1 MWKGVIGVEVVV
13 ATVLAL
19 PLVRALEVLGAKE
32 ELVEAA
38 AEAVEELVLVVAV
51 EGGAVVVVV
60 HFCSVVVVAVVGAL
74 VAPLEDTGAVLA
86 GEGRMGR
93 P

>member
-19 PLVRALEVLGAKE
+19 PLVKELEVLVANEVLVVAEAGAAE
-32 ELVEAA
+32 ELVLDAA
-38 AEAVEELVLVVAV
+38 VVTVAVVAEAVES
-51 EGGAVVVVV
+51 GA
-60 HFCSVVVVAVVGAL
+60 C
-74 VAPLEDTGAVLA
+74 VLA

>member
-19 PLVRALEVLGAKE
+19 PLVKEPGDLVAEEALAVIAVAEVAAVVGGWLALG
-32 ELVEAA
+32 V
-38 AEAVEELVLVVAV
+38 AVVTVAVVVAV
-51 EGGAVVVVV
+51 EIGA
-60 HFCSVVVVAVVGAL
+60 C
-74 VAPLEDTGAVLA
+74 VLA

>member
-13 ATVLAL
+13 ATAFVL
-19 PLVRALEVLGAKE
+19 PLVKELQVLVVNE
-32 ELVEAA
+32 ELV
-38 AEAVEELVLVVAV
+38 AVVGLVEQLVLDVA
-51 EGGAVVVVV
+51 
-60 HFCSVVVVAVVGAL
+60 VVVVAVVVVEIGAC
-74 VAPLEDTGAVLA
+74 VLA

>member
-1 MWKGVIGVEVVV
+1 MGVEVVV

-19 PLVRALEVLGAKE
+19 PLVRALEVLVAKE
-32 ELVEAA
+32 VLVVAA
-38 AEAVEELVLVVAV
+38 AETVEELVLVVAV
-51 EGGAVVVVV
+51 EGGAVALVVDVHFCIVVVV
-60 HFCSVVVVAVVGAL
+60 VVEVFAML
-74 VAPLEDTGAVLA
+74 LEEMGECVLA

>member
-1 MWKGVIGVEVVV
+1 MIGVEVVV

-32 ELVEAA
+32 ELVEA
-38 AEAVEELVLVVAV
+38 VEELVLVVAV
-51 EGGAVVVVV
+51 EGGAVVVVA

-74 VAPLEDTGAVLA
+74 AELPEEAAAGVLA